1 MPTVKRSADAEAD
14 LLNIYL
20 YIGREKHSPATA
32 SRLLRAIEEKCFE
45 YAGQPLM
52 GTSRPDLGQG
62 IRVFPCGT
70 KSDPRDWVVVYRPID
85 GGIEIVRVFRG
96 KQDYPNLL

>member
-1 MPTVKRSADAEAD
+1 MPTVKRSSDAETD
-14 LLNIYL
+14 LLSIYL
-20 YIGREKHSPATA
+20 YIGREKRSPTA
-32 SRLLRAIEEKCFE
+32 AERLLRAIEEKCFE

-70 KSDPRDWVVVYRPID
+70 KSNQREWVVVYRPID
-85 GGIEIVRVFRG
+85 DGIEIVRVFRG
-96 KQDYPNLL
+96 KQDYPNLF